1 MALHYCKRCGRV
13 VERNPEDKK
22 PGDRNYKCDYCNSDV
37 YPVPEKY
44 WLDGMD
50 FLITNEQEALLRE
63 ELVKTSPEF
72 DEALFNRRGP
82 AMAAIQAESDRAWA
96 CVQEIQAGKNSISC
110 TYCGSTNVSKIGFF
124 DRLGSTELWG
134 LGSDKIGKQFHC
146 NNCGANF

>member
-1 MALHYCKRCGRV
+1 MALCYCKKCGRIV
-13 VERNPEDKK
+13 REHGNSVF
-22 PGDRNYKCDYCNSDV
+22 KCDYCNSNI

-44 WLDGMD
+44 TLDGEGVVM
-50 FLITNEQEALLRE
+50 TKKQKELLRE

-82 AMAAIQAESDRAWA
+82 AMAASQAESARAWA
-96 CVQEIQAGKNSISC
+96 CVKEIQAGKNSISC

-146 NNCGANF
+146 NSCGANF